1 MIFRMA
7 KWLLIIFIILGAYYY
22 ISTGNKSYIAKSETE
37 QKSYT
42 GRNHILKELFNKG
55 DEFGQKYHAKKLN
68 IIENIQ
74 VIKDKYK
81 AINFNTI
88 IKNHRID
95 SSKPIYTLSLQKA
108 FHNLQGKPLLFYSYL
123 IDYSKKGQQYL
134 LILYDFESKGPKFRY
149 ELECGEEQT
158 KNIIE
163 VPIDSRGDGY
173 AVVAIITDIRRP
185 KFSVR
190 AFGVGENE
198 AEIEVEPS
206 DIFIARGRCL
216 DLVYI
221 GRELTK
227 KELP

>member
-1 MIFRMA
+1 MIRMA

-22 ISTGNKSYIAKSETE
+22 ISTGHKSYLGKRQTE

-42 GRNHILKELFNKG
+42 ERDHILNKLFNKV
-55 DEFGQKYHAKKLN
+55 DEYVQKDTAKKLN
-68 IIENIQ
+68 ITKNIKI
-74 VIKDKYK
+74 IKDNYK
-81 AINFNTI
+81 AIDFNTI
-88 IKNHRID
+88 IKNNKID
-95 SSKPIYTLSLQKA
+95 FSKPIYTLSLQKA
-108 FHNLQGKPLLFYSYL
+108 FLNLQGKPLLFYSYL

-134 LILYDFESKGPKFRY
+134 LIFYDFGSKGPKFRY

-163 VPIDSRGDGY
+163 VPRDSRGDEY

-206 DIFIARGRCL
+206 DIYIARGRCL

-221 GRELTK
+221 GGELTK